1 MPVFKPYIRLIVC
14 LYLMMSINHSR
25 NELWNNLLFKRLTF
39 LNSIQMET
47 QGLNLKEINMILC
60 MKTKENRYN
69 IIHELTVNLYESP
82 IFYRECTNGLSS
94 ESKRPLVNYPFS
106 TLITDHNE
114 LCLNCIDTDVLQDI
128 PCIRAFTSFYGD

>member
-1 MPVFKPYIRLIVC
+1 M
-14 LYLMMSINHSR
+14 HE
-25 NELWNNLLFKRLTF
+25 NERKQ
-39 LNSIQMET
+39 I
-47 QGLNLKEINMILC
+47 
-60 MKTKENRYN
+60 
-69 IIHELTVNLYESP
+69 TVNLYESP

-128 PCIRAFTSFYGD
+128 PCIRAFTSFYGDQLIPVVSVYGERQNVEITVEGYVGRYRIGIMPLGKCLLGQLKYQIKLLYDRFYCGMIYNT